1 MCGHFG
7 WTEWGEWSQ
16 CSVSCDRGTS
26 VRNRI
31 CVHQL
36 DASKNET
43 CVGARND
50 TKNCSIE
57 PCAVNGQWSDWS
69 AWGNCS
75 VTCENGTRTR
85 HRECT
90 DPGPQ
95 FGGMNCTGDTLEI
108 EECSSQ
114 PCPVHGGWCT
124 KQGYT
129 TTCTRNYRG
138 EYSLSN
144 SFSMM
149 RSTCSCP
156 TPRYGG
162 EQCKQ

>member
-114 PCPVHGGWCT
+114 PCPVDGEWCWR
-124 KQGYT
+124 QVIECSYSSYYRQYRNNGYGYER
-129 TTCTRNYRG
+129 TTCG
-138 EYSLSN
+138 CPSPSN
-144 SFSMM
+144 GGK
-149 RSTCSCP
+149 TCS
-156 TPRYGG
+156 
-162 EQCKQ
+162 